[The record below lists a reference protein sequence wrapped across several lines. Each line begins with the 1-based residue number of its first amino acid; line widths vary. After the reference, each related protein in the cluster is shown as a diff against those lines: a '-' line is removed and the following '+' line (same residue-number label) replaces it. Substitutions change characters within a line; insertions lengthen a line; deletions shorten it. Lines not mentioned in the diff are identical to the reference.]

1 MQLRRENDIARAEA
15 EALARAKA
23 DRENYD
29 LRKDEIH
36 LEAVERRQTV
46 LESIK

>member
-23 DRENYD
+23 DRENKD
-29 LRKDEIH
+29 IRKEEIK
-36 LEAVERRQTV
+36 LEAAERRETV